1 VSRAPSR
8 RSAAGAFLHGI
19 AVSIRTPHLALALWI
34 GQAILAM
41 ALALPVANALHGLL
55 EHAPVS
61 DRLLHAPDASW
72 WATVRRTHPDL
83 VGNLPEAVE
92 ALLSARGV
100 GSFNDF
106 AGTQGI
112 GAAALGLALLAILFH
127 AFLLG
132 GVLGSLHENS
142 KNLITFAAQAAAR
155 FPAFLV
161 ITIASFFAA
170 VGIYHGVFYLAGGWL
185 LDRAQNFSTE
195 RAAFAMTAV
204 RVAVLLGLLGFIKLA
219 ADTTRILWVERP
231 DLPTVSR
238 FLVGIGT
245 AIGRFGRLLSTLLL
259 YSLAGVG
266 LYLLWP
272 RIAPNAGAATTGGL
286 VLLVIAQQAFV
297 FVRSILRVG
306 YYVGARSLIV
316 ERPSRPVPE
325 ETAAPQAAPDRS

>member
-8 RSAAGAFLHGI
+8 RSAVGAFFHGLG
-19 AVSIRTPHLALALWI
+19 VSLRTPHLALALWI
-34 GQAILAM
+34 GQGILAM

-55 EHAPVS
+55 EHAPAS
-61 DRLLHAPDASW
+61 DRLLQAPDANW

-92 ALLSARGV
+92 ALLSPRGV

-106 AGTQGI
+106 AGVQGI
-112 GAAALGLALLAILFH
+112 GAEALGLALLAILFH

-132 GVLGSLHENS
+132 GVLGSLRENS
-142 KNLITFAAQAAAR
+142 TNLITFAAQAAAR

-170 VGIYHGVFYLAGGWL
+170 VGLYHGVFYLAGGWL
-185 LDRAQNFSTE
+185 LDRARHFSTE
-195 RAAFAMTAV
+195 RAAFAMTV
-204 RVAVLLGLLGFIKLA
+204 IRVAVLLGLLGFIKLA
-219 ADTTRILWVERP
+219 ADTTRIVWVERP

-245 AIGRFGRLLSTLLL
+245 AIGRLGRLFVALVL
-259 YSLAGVG
+259 YSLAGIG

-272 RIAPNAGAATTGGL
+272 RIAPNSGAVTTGGL
-286 VLLVIAQQAFV
+286 IVLVVAQQAFV
-297 FVRSILRVG
+297 FVRSVVRVG
-306 YYVGARSLIV
+306 YYVGARSLIL
-316 ERPSRPVPE
+316 ERPTRTLPE
-325 ETAAPQAAPDRS
+325 TPLEAEPQPGQT